1 MSVKKVALRLCYIWT
16 LLTEDNQKFILV
28 HKFQHSAI
36 VTCPREK
43 CLQFCFVVYQTHME
57 QLQPCK
63 ESMQK
68 PMMKYHYSLIK
79 SYFLK
84 KRSQKHRRRWE
95 MHLWH
100 LVYSILLYFTVLL
113 LISFFEYLSPTIYG
127 FCLTECTFSLFRI
140 RSTINKLLQFLS
152 S

>member
-1 MSVKKVALRLCYIWT
+1 MLHLNTAYWRQPEIYLSAQIPALCNSHLPSRKMSAVLFR
-16 LLTEDNQKFILV
+16 
-28 HKFQHSAI
+28 
-36 VTCPREK
+36 
-43 CLQFCFVVYQTHME
+43 CLSNSYGATTN
-57 QLQPCK
+57 
-63 ESMQK
+63 MQK